1 MKRELLYTF
10 IIAILLVPLYGVQAM
25 AQDYK
30 LPDNS
35 GIVTMSDILRENP
48 SLKGKKI
55 YGDLQRNHN
64 GESLVP
70 ISFYGGTDKY
80 GKLLLQERYGEDNPE
95 LEISR
100 DNVSGLTFKSKK
112 NISIKSLIVYL
123 ADPSNSWSKG
133 EKISLKSQEP
143 EEEKQA
149 TCVDID
155 LQAKGD
161 SLTEVLDENKS
172 VIDNTNVFDSKYAWL
187 IYGFLGSLA
196 LFILLFYI
204 KVKRNNPSINV
215 GDQSSTLQPN
225 IPKTSSS
232 LSKKDIEQIVE
243 QIIKRN
249 NSEIIDELGKKIE
262 AEFVSL
268 KNEIIGQDK
277 MPSKVPVIPRTVQI
291 DKKVI
296 KSDAEEFCGYAQ
308 LPQKGD
314 FALTITQDPA
324 RTAFVISKRGSDY
337 FVGLIDDE
345 QTLSQLVQPL
355 SDLKAN
361 GSNIVDFPEGELQGA
376 QKIVCVDRGI
386 FKEESTGRIIPVKPI
401 QIKRG

>member
-1 MKRELLYTF
+1 MKRNVLYPF
-10 IIAILLVPLYGVQAM
+10 IIVILLVYLFGIQAM

-35 GIVTMSDILRENP
+35 GTVTMSDIFKKNP
-48 SLKGKKI
+48 SLIGKKI
-55 YGDLQRNHN
+55 YGDLKRNDN
-64 GESLVP
+64 GEPSDP
-70 ISFYGGTDKY
+70 ILFYGGTDNK
-80 GKLLLQERYGEDNPE
+80 GNLLLQERYGKDNPE
-95 LEISR
+95 LIISR
-100 DNVSGLTFKSKK
+100 DNVSGLTFKSEK

-123 ADPSNSWSKG
+123 ADPSNGWSKG
-133 EKISLKSQEP
+133 EKISLVSQEP
-143 EEEKQA
+143 EEEEQA
-149 TCVDID
+149 TCADID

-161 SLTEVLDENKS
+161 SLTEVLDENKF
-172 VIDNTNVFDSKYAWL
+172 VIDNTKVFDSKYAWL
-187 IYGFLGSLA
+187 IYGFLGSLV

-204 KVKRNNPSINV
+204 KVKRNNPSINM
-215 GDQSSTLQPN
+215 GDKSSTLQPN
-225 IPKTSSS
+225 TPKTSSS

-243 QIIKRN
+243 QTIKKN
-249 NSEIIDELGKKIE
+249 NSEIIDEFGKKIE

-277 MPSKVPVIPRTVQI
+277 MPSKVPVRPLTVQI
-291 DKKVI
+291 GKKII

-308 LPQKGD
+308 LPQNGD

-376 QKIVCVDRGI
+376 QKIVCVDKGV

>member
-1 MKRELLYTF
+1 MKRKLLYTF
-10 IIAILLVPLYGVQAM
+10 IIAILLVPLYGVQAL

-30 LPDNS
+30 LPDNN
-35 GIVTMSDILRENP
+35 GILNMNELFQENP
-48 SLKGKKI
+48 ELKKI
-55 YGDLQRNHN
+55 KIYCDLERDEDGKPKKNA
-64 GESLVP
+64 
-70 ISFYGGTDKY
+70 SFYGGTDKS
-80 GKLLLQERYGEDNPE
+80 GKLLLQERHKEENPKLNFIRDPFFGIIFTSKDTIDN
-95 LEISR
+95 LNLFIADTAYNWSKGKQISFKR
-100 DNVSGLTFKSKK
+100 KKSKK
-112 NISIKSLIVYL
+112 EE
-123 ADPSNSWSKG
+123 SKTAV
-133 EKISLKSQEP
+133 ESYM
-143 EEEKQA
+143 
-149 TCVDID
+149 
-155 LQAKGD
+155 QAKVD
-161 SLTEVLDENKS
+161 SLTKVLDEYKSEIENKS
-172 VIDNTNVFDSKYAWL
+172 KFDSKYAWL

-215 GDQSSTLQPN
+215 GDQSSSPQLN
-225 IPKTSSS
+225 LPKTSST

-243 QIIKRN
+243 QIIKKK

-277 MPSKVPVIPRTVQI
+277 MPSKVPVRPRTVQI

-324 RTAFVISKRGSDY
+324 RTAFVISKKGSDY
-337 FVGLIDDE
+337 LVGLIDNE

-376 QKIVCVDRGI
+376 QKIVCADRGI

>member
-1 MKRELLYTF
+1 MKRKLLYTF
-10 IIAILLVPLYGVQAM
+10 IIAILLVPLYGVQAL

-30 LPDNS
+30 LPDNN
-35 GIVTMSDILRENP
+35 GILNMNELFQENP
-48 SLKGKKI
+48 ELKKI
-55 YGDLQRNHN
+55 KIYCDLEREDGKPKKNA
-64 GESLVP
+64 
-70 ISFYGGTDKY
+70 SFYGGTDNS
-80 GKLLLQERYGEDNPE
+80 GKLLLQERHEKENPK
-95 LEISR
+95 LNFIRDSNCGIIFTSKDTIDSLNLFIADPAYNWSKGKQISFKR
-100 DNVSGLTFKSKK
+100 KKSKK
-112 NISIKSLIVYL
+112 EE
-123 ADPSNSWSKG
+123 SKTAV
-133 EKISLKSQEP
+133 E
-143 EEEKQA
+143 
-149 TCVDID
+149 ID
-155 LQAKGD
+155 MQAKVD
-161 SLTEVLDENKS
+161 SLTKVLDEYKSEIENKS
-172 VIDNTNVFDSKYAWL
+172 KFDSKYAWL

-215 GDQSSTLQPN
+215 GDQSSSPQLN
-225 IPKTSSS
+225 LPKTSST

-243 QIIKRN
+243 QIIKEK

-277 MPSKVPVIPRTVQI
+277 MPSKVPVRPRTVQI

-308 LPQKGD
+308 LPQNGD

-376 QKIVCVDRGI
+376 QKIVCADRGI